1 LQPALLGPE
10 PEPMVRGSFIHDLLE
25 RLLSRLGHAVTPE
38 SLPEAERI
46 LGELLEAEDSPLAP
60 GRPASVR
67 AAALRS
73 VTADMRRYL
82 LHEAA
87 TGCDWDPEALELR
100 FGFEEESRPALELS
114 EGVRVRGMI
123 DRLDVDGGGGAIVRD
138 YKSGGTRAEYSGA
151 RWSADRQLQVALY
164 MIAVRELLALEPVAG
179 FYQPLGGDDLRAR
192 GVFLNGALV
201 GSGVV
206 GTDGRSQDE
215 LDEALDDARSR
226 AVALAGRLR
235 SGELTPCPDTCSR
248 DGCAYP
254 GICRST

>member
-1 LQPALLGPE
+1 
-10 PEPMVRGSFIHDLLE
+10 M
-25 RLLSRLGHAVTPE
+25 
-38 SLPEAERI
+38 
-46 LGELLEAEDSPLAP
+46 
-60 GRPASVR
+60 
-67 AAALRS
+67 
-73 VTADMRRYL
+73 
-82 LHEAA
+82 
-87 TGCDWDPEALELR
+87 
-100 FGFEEESRPALELS
+100 
-114 EGVRVRGMI
+114 
-123 DRLDVDGGGGAIVRD
+123 RD